1 MKRCFVILAVT
12 LFASGV
18 AHARDLTPVQWH
30 QMNETYQAAYLDGLL
45 SAVTEFGVTE
55 HLRGPIN
62 EGMECL
68 VKRRWTFWQIAQHFN
83 RYLEGR
89 PDLNKQPLPM
99 ALLSYLLEECET
111 K

>member
-18 AHARDLTPVQWH
+18 AHARDFTPVQWH

-55 HLRGPIN
+55 HFA
-62 EGMECL
+62 
-68 VKRRWTFWQIAQHFN
+68 WAH
-83 RYLEGR
+83 
-89 PDLNKQPLPM
+89 
-99 ALLSYLLEECET
+99 
-111 K
+111 

>member
-18 AHARDLTPVQWH
+18 AHARDFTPVQWH

-68 VKRRWTFWQIAQHFN
+68 VKRRWTFCKLLNISIVI
-83 RYLEGR
+83 LKVGR
-89 PDLNKQPLPM
+89 
-99 ALLSYLLEECET
+99 T
-111 K
+111 